1 MKYLGIINTMVIMEA
16 GSKKEAMKQLEKQC
30 GQLQLDSKD
39 GQILC
44 SKASGHIVKVNVANT
59 LTSHAESEQSKK
71 ETSYAANT
79 RYGYWMQRAIDV
91 DSGKDDWFCSEC
103 GGAAK
108 GRKQNTVRIVEQ
120 RCPYNKKNASVM
132 TEIGFPVQ

>member
-16 GSKKEAMKQLEKQC
+16 ESKKEAMKQLEKQC

-59 LTSHAESEQSKK
+59 LTSHTEPEQLKKGNFFRCEHQIRILDAES
-71 ETSYAANT
+71 N
-79 RYGYWMQRAIDV
+79 
-91 DSGKDDWFCSEC
+91 
-103 GGAAK
+103 
-108 GRKQNTVRIVEQ
+108 
-120 RCPYNKKNASVM
+120 
-132 TEIGFPVQ
+132 

>member
-44 SKASGHIVKVNVANT
+44 SKASSHIVKVNVAST
-59 LTSHAESEQSKK
+59 LTSHAEPEQSKR
-71 ETSYAANT
+71 ETASALGT

-108 GRKQNTVRIVEQ
+108 GRKTKY
-120 RCPYNKKNASVM
+120 CPNCGAKMS
-132 TEIGFPVQ
+132 I